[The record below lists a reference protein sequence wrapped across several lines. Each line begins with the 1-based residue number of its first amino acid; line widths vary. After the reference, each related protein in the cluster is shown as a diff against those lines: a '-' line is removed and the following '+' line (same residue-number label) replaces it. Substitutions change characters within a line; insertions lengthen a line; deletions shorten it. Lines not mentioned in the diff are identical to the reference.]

1 MFDLKIFVTASQLFI
16 IVTVYQSLLLKNVIN
31 SDFKIGNRLS

>member
-1 MFDLKIFVTASQLFI
+1 MFDLKIFVIASQLFI
-16 IVTVYQSLLLKNVIN
+16 IVTVYQSLLLKNFIN